1 MYNRC
6 ISLLLSLLLE
16 GQFEITVKSN
26 HWIALVS
33 FTLCLN
39 VIIVICF
46 LNHNENRWCQLESQ
60 IIIIIIVII
69 GFAVDSYWMKNGSH
83 FFKLAIQRSYI
94 ILIMFE
100 QKTASFPF
108 KGNLYQACKREI
120 PWNLYFSKVMKP
132 SCKTY
137 YKLIAVIAV
146 APSGKVSF
154 VCSYV
159 QTRLRGQ
166 HNGKWPSSLV
176 YVRRPLI
183 TAIRAIGKIS

>member
-16 GQFEITVKSN
+16 GQFEITVKR
-26 HWIALVS
+26 IALVS

-60 IIIIIIVII
+60 IIIIIIIIVII
-69 GFAVDSYWMKNGSH
+69 GFAVDYYWMKNGSH
-83 FFKLAIQRSYI
+83 FFKLAIQQSNI
-94 ILIMFE
+94 ILIMLTFE

-120 PWNLYFSKVMKP
+120 PWNLHFSKVMKP

-137 YKLIAVIAV
+137 YKLI
-146 APSGKVSF
+146 
-154 VCSYV
+154 
-159 QTRLRGQ
+159 
-166 HNGKWPSSLV
+166 
-176 YVRRPLI
+176 
-183 TAIRAIGKIS
+183 GKIS